1 MFLRNT
7 LLQLLSLFKIALFL
21 RIIIDYVR
29 MFARS
34 WQPNVVVIGIFE
46 LVYTIT
52 EKPMAFVRRFIP
64 PLRLGGVSLDL
75 SFIVLL
81 LAVGFVQSAVRV
93 FIKF

>member
-1 MFLRNT
+1 MFLQNA

-34 WQPNVVVIGIFE
+34 WRPNPFVMAIFE
-46 LVYTIT
+46 VIYTVT
-52 EKPMAFVRRFIP
+52 EPPMAFVRRFVP

-81 LAVGFVQSAVRV
+81 IAINLLQAVVVAVL
-93 FIKF
+93 

>member
-1 MFLRNT
+1 MFVQNA

-21 RIIIDYVR
+21 RIIIDYIR

-34 WQPNVVVIGIFE
+34 WRPNAFLLAIFE
-46 LVYTIT
+46 VIYTVT
-52 EKPMAFVRRFIP
+52 EPPMAFVRRFIP

-81 LAVGFVQSAVRV
+81 IAINLLQAVVVAVL
-93 FIKF
+93 

>member
-64 PLRLGGVSLDL
+64 PLRLGGVALDL

>member
-1 MFLRNT
+1 MNFLRDT

-21 RIIIDYVR
+21 RIIIDYIR

-34 WQPNVVVIGIFE
+34 WRPNTFLLAIFE
-46 LVYTIT
+46 VIYTIT
-52 EKPMAFVRRFIP
+52 ERPMAFVRRFIP

-81 LAVGFVQSAVRV
+81 IAVNLLQAVV
-93 FIKF
+93 IAVL

>member
-1 MFLRNT
+1 MFLQNV

-34 WQPNVVVIGIFE
+34 WRPNTILLGLFE
-46 LVYTIT
+46 IIYTIT
-52 EKPMAFVRRFIP
+52 EKPMAFVRRFIS
-64 PLRLGGVSLDL
+64 PLRLGGVALDL

-81 LAVGFVQSAVRV
+81 IAINLLQSIVVAVL
-93 FIKF
+93 

>member
-1 MFLRNT
+1 MLKGV
-7 LLQLLSLFKIALFL
+7 LIQLLTLFKYALFF
-21 RIIIDYVR
+21 RIIIDYIR

-34 WQPNVVVIGIFE
+34 WRPNSFLIAIFE
-46 LVYTIT
+46 IVYTVT

-81 LAVGFVQSAVRV
+81 LAIGVATNLVRQLL
-93 FIKF
+93 